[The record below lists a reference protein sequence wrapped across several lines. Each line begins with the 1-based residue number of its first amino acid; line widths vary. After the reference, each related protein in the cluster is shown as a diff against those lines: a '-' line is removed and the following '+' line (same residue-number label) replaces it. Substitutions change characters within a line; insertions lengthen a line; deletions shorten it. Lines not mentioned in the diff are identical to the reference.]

1 MEFMKMKN
9 WKRQLCKKGAILG
22 LAGILAL
29 GCSGTTVMAAKTVN
43 GTLNGV
49 ACHGRIDKDTTSV
62 FGSTSCDRGGVTIK
76 VKVTGYFKL
85 GSNYYYSVG
94 YGSNTSG
101 GAGATAKKK
110 VPEMAVIGGKGIHT
124 ISFNTHVWEG
134 KTNFGTIP
142 SNATKL

>member
-1 MEFMKMKN
+1 MKN

-22 LAGILAL
+22 AVGILAV

-49 ACHGRIDKDTTSV
+49 ACHGRIDKDTSTV

-76 VKVTGYFKL
+76 VKVTAYYKL
-85 GSNYYYSVG
+85 NKNYYYSEA

-101 GAGATAKKK
+101 GAGATVKRK
-110 VPEMAVIGGKGIHT
+110 VPEMAIVGGKGLHT
-124 ISFNTHVWEG
+124 VSFNTHVWEG
-134 KTNFGTIP
+134 KTTFGTIP
-142 SNATKL
+142 SKPTKI